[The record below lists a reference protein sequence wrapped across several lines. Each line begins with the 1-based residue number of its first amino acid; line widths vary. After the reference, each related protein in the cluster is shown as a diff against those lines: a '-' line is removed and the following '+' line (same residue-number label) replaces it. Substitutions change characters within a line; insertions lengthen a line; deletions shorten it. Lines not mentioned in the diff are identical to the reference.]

1 MNNDINKTFG
11 KRVVQLRKLQGL
23 SQEEL
28 SFRCDIHRTYMGAL
42 ERGEKSPTLKT
53 LQKLA
58 HGLNLTI
65 KELFDYDAE

>member
-42 ERGEKSPTLKT
+42 ERGEKSPTLNT